1 MKTNKEDAYSPNQV
15 LLTVLLAVSIT
26 TIFAGKSLWIPASH
40 IENLHIRSIALAL
53 ADSLSFVAAETGLD
67 GYLPAA
73 REGFLSVTGLAE
85 QTEWDTRYFNRRASG
100 VEASPSALSTASQS
114 TVVETAEPSGL
125 SPALPEAHAATA
137 TADAATDPA
146 DATIALAPVDA
157 ATGPAPADA
166 SPAPGAAIPSA
177 VPANAIHSS
186 ANPLRL
192 YMFGDSQV
200 FSLGSGLSRLAG
212 KDSPV
217 SVDFLA
223 VHSSGFIR
231 GDYYNWPAKLADT
244 LSSSRYDAVVM
255 MLGMNDYQNFWNNRG
270 EIMKKHTP
278 EWEAAYAEKCS
289 ALIDEALLYV
299 PKVYWVGMPR
309 VKDPQYEQSLR
320 YIDAVQSRVAAR
332 YGPDIVIRHPIADS
346 LPGAAGSYAET
357 VSLPSG
363 KSIQAMS
370 PDGNHFT
377 VEGGQFAMAGL
388 YRRLSQ
394 DWLFSEIP
402 IEHLIE

>member
-1 MKTNKEDAYSPNQV
+1 MKTNKEDAYSPNQIV
-15 LLTVLLAVSIT
+15 LTVLLAVAIT
-26 TIFAGKSLWIPASH
+26 AIFAGKSLWIPASH
-40 IENLHIRSIALAL
+40 IENLHIRSIALAM

-67 GYLPAA
+67 GYMPAA
-73 REGFLSVTGLAE
+73 REAFLSFTGLAE

-100 VEASPSALSTASQS
+100 EEASPPALAPTPQS
-114 TVVETAEPSGL
+114 PVAEIPEPSGL
-125 SPALPEAHAATA
+125 SPALTDAPAAASTA
-137 TADAATDPA
+137 YAATDPA
-146 DATIALAPVDA
+146 YAAPAPAGAALAP
-157 ATGPAPADA
+157 
-166 SPAPGAAIPSA
+166 APGTALPSA
-177 VPANAIHSS
+177 VPVNAIHSS

-244 LSSSRYDAVVM
+244 LSSSRYEAVVM
-255 MLGMNDYQNFWNNRG
+255 ILGMNDYQNFWNNRG

-278 EWEAAYAEKCS
+278 EWEEAYAEKCS

-346 LPGAAGSYAET
+346 LPGASGSYTET

-377 VEGGQFAMAGL
+377 VEGGQYAMAGL
-388 YRRLSQ
+388 FRRLPQ